1 MGTTSMVRGHGE
13 TNRWVRQGLIGG
25 LIAGLIFAMF
35 EMVVAALINGASAFF
50 MPLRMIG
57 AMVLGAEALD
67 PGYSLITA
75 GPAGVLVH
83 VVLSALFGAVF
94 GAVVA
99 AVPAVARSTG
109 ALVAAAGLY
118 GLLLWLV
125 NFYVVAPAAGW
136 DWFPNGT
143 DEAVQVVAHVVC
155 FGALLGFYLDR
166 EARPTRS

>member
-1 MGTTSMVRGHGE
+1 M
-13 TNRWVRQGLIGG
+13 IGG

-94 GAVVA
+94 GAAVA
-99 AVPAVARSTG
+99 AVPSVARSTG

-125 NFYVVAPAAGW
+125 NFYVVAPVAGW

-143 DEAVQVVAHVVC
+143 DEAVQFVAHVVC

-166 EARPTRS
+166 VGRPTRS

>member
-1 MGTTSMVRGHGE
+1 MGTTTMVRGHGE

-99 AVPAVARSTG
+99 AV
-109 ALVAAAGLY
+109 AAAGLY

-125 NFYVVAPAAGW
+125 NFYVVAPVAGW

-143 DEAVQVVAHVVC
+143 DEAVQFVAHVVC